1 LQPSNFNKMQPSNFT
16 TLQPSNKNGY
26 LLVINGKPEGPYN
39 LAQLKSL
46 NVRAS
51 DFVKTPAMD
60 DYKEAH
66 EVAELRELLG
76 LKQQPVIPQYFGSFD
91 QRLLASVLD
100 WLVVAGACIIVALII
115 VLFTDDKATRIVI
128 AFSLLVIVPIAKLIY
143 HVIMESSAKQATF
156 GKQVLRIK
164 VCDME
169 GERISFGH
177 AIGRNLAK
185 IFSVL
190 TLFVG
195 YLFAFFNKQ
204 QQCLHDMIAGTL
216 VMKDRLF

>member
-1 LQPSNFNKMQPSNFT
+1 MQPSNIATFP
-16 TLQPSNKNGY
+16 PSNKISY

-76 LKQQPVIPQYFGSFD
+76 FNKQHLIPQYFGSFD

-100 WLVVAGACIIVALII
+100 WLLVTGACTILALII
-115 VLFTDDKATRIVI
+115 VLFIDDKATRIII
-128 AFSLLVIVPIAKLIY
+128 AFSLLVVLPVAKLIY
-143 HVIMESSAKQATF
+143 HIIMESSAKQATF
-156 GKQVLRIK
+156 GKQILRIK
-164 VCDME
+164 VCDMQ

-177 AIGRNLAK
+177 ALGRNLAK
-185 IFSVL
+185 IFSLL
-190 TLFVG
+190 TFFIG

-204 QQCLHDMIAGTL
+204 QQCLHDMVAGTL